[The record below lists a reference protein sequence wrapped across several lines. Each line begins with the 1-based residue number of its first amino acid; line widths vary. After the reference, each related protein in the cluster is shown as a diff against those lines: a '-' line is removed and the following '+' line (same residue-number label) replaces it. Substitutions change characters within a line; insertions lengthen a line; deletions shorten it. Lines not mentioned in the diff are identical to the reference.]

1 MVRFGP
7 AIRGTSE
14 KAEQQC
20 EEKNM
25 KTAII
30 ILADPK
36 AGSEEAT
43 ARVFNALALAEEA
56 KREGDEVEVTFI
68 GTGTRWPAELSSL
81 GHPANALY
89 NRVRDTV
96 KGASCGCAAVFGAT
110 EVVEECGL
118 PLIKENPIPGTP
130 GLASLRRYL
139 AEGWKTM
146 MF

>member
-1 MVRFGP
+1 M
-7 AIRGTSE
+7 RG
-14 KAEQQC
+14 
-20 EEKNM
+20 KNM

-43 ARVFNALALAEEA
+43 ARVFNALALADEA

-68 GTGTRWPAELSSL
+68 GTGTRWPAELSNL

-89 NRVRDTV
+89 NRVRDIV

-118 PLIKENPIPGTP
+118 PLLKENPIPGTP

>member
-1 MVRFGP
+1 LRP
-7 AIRGTSE
+7 AIRGASG
-14 KAEQQC
+14 KAEQPC

-36 AGSEEAT
+36 SGSEEAT
-43 ARVFNALALAEEA
+43 ARVFNALALADEA

-68 GTGTRWPAELSSL
+68 GTGTRWPAELSNL

-89 NRVRDTV
+89 NRVRETV

-110 EVVEECGL
+110 GVVEECGL